1 MNLKGR
7 AEKALKLY
15 FIEVTLITILLMI
28 LGLMFDSD
36 RTFSYQ
42 AFASPLIY
50 AAIGTL
56 PVLLF
61 DQDKELSVKK
71 LILRN
76 FAELAIIEAIILFM
90 AFFADS
96 IPTERREVV
105 IGIAVGIAVV
115 YVITCAFDYLFEMT
129 ESRNLNKA
137 LLRYQ
142 EMNISDE

>member
-76 FAELAIIEAIILFM
+76 FAELAIIEAVILFI

-96 IPTERREVV
+96 IPT
-105 IGIAVGIAVV
+105 
-115 YVITCAFDYLFEMT
+115 
-129 ESRNLNKA
+129 
-137 LLRYQ
+137 
-142 EMNISDE
+142 

>member
-76 FAELAIIEAIILFM
+76 FAELAIIEAVILFI

-96 IPTERREVV
+96 IPTEKREVV

-129 ESRNLNKA
+129 ESRNLNRA

-142 EMNISDE
+142 EMITTDE

>member
-56 PVLLF
+56 PALLF

-76 FAELAIIEAIILFM
+76 FAELAIIEAVILFI

-96 IPTERREVV
+96 IPTEKREVV

>member
-76 FAELAIIEAIILFM
+76 FAELAIIEAVILFM

-96 IPTERREVV
+96 IPTEKREVV